1 MNISQLTRLIK
12 KHLLLVSIFPVLISI
27 LIFVL
32 TRNEKR
38 EYNANTLI
46 YTGLASGYTL
56 ESGQNNRVDYFAVNN
71 AFDNLINT
79 VKSRSTLEEV
89 GVRLLAMHLMLREP
103 NPAVANAQ
111 TIGHL
116 NKSIPESVRKQVVDY
131 GSLEHTVEN
140 IYRYSQIPK
149 NVIAEKLL
157 NAKDEPYS
165 VKGIMAKL
173 TATREGTSDMVRLS
187 YLSNDPAVV
196 KQTLELITSVF
207 MRRYRELKVSETGN
221 VVAYFEEQLSN
232 ATRKL
237 AGSEERMKAFSTNN
251 KIINFYEQTKYVS
264 AQDRDID
271 LDIQKEK
278 TELEA
283 SKAALADLDKRLNIR
298 QDVALKNQQIN
309 NLRDSLSIL
318 NSRLTMAEMSAEANP
333 NEIRRLRNQI
343 QNYEQKART
352 DIGNLYDLNNSKNG
366 IPAKM
371 LFDDWIEAF
380 VNVDKGEARLLVLS
394 DTKRK
399 YDRFYGQFAPL
410 GSTLNR
416 LEREIN
422 VAEREY
428 LEILHGLNQ
437 SKLREQ
443 NLLLASNLK
452 VVDSPKFPD
461 KPEGSKRILLVVMG
475 FVVGLVLAIGF
486 IIAKAYFDKS
496 IKTPDRAEE
505 LTGLRF
511 TGALPWFDSNNK
523 QVAWAAIERQTLNQC
538 VSKLKKW
545 SNQQT
550 QIVVVA
556 SSREGEG
563 KSFFTKKLV
572 RQLNQTGIRSVIKSV
587 ADFQY
592 QPQYAFAGDFEDEG
606 EQLNDFEE
614 YQYVFVEIP
623 ALLQESIPTEITQK
637 AAFTLWVCDATR
649 TWTTA
654 DRYVLSSYQD
664 TILTP
669 IGLVL
674 NRVLLDDMEAI
685 TGEFKNLKN
694 PIKITKK
701 AFLLATTM
709 MALLGG
715 LGTWFWMSKE
725 SNVVEKQ
732 EVVQEFA
739 AEVIPTTTDTVQSQA
754 VSVVDTA
761 WDTPSTPVLE
771 NKKEVVEQKPV
782 VEKQKEPVLQSP
794 KPEKTGETLYY
805 VLVGTFKSEAAAQNL
820 KNEVKQGGYNVKI
833 LTPETPGDTYKL
845 TAGVYRNYKAAQD
858 QAESIGFIMD
868 VKTSVFKKDN

>member
-12 KHLLLVSIFPVLISI
+12 KHLLLVSIFPVLIST
-27 LIFVL
+27 LIFFL

-38 EYNANTLI
+38 EYTANTLI

-79 VKSRSTLEEV
+79 VKSRGTLEEV
-89 GVRLLAMHLMLREP
+89 GVRLLATHLMLREA
-103 NPAVANAQ
+103 NPAIANTQ
-111 TIGHL
+111 TISHL

-131 GSLEHTVEN
+131 GSFEHTVEN

-157 NAKDEPYS
+157 NSKDEPYS

-237 AGSEERMKAFSTNN
+237 SGSEERMKTFSTNN

-283 SKAALADLDKRLNIR
+283 SKAALSDLDKRLNIR
-298 QDVALKNQQIN
+298 QDVALKSQQIN
-309 NLRDSLSIL
+309 DLRDSLSVL
-318 NSRLTMAEMSAEANP
+318 NSRLAMVELNP
-333 NEIRRLRNQI
+333 EVSPSEVRRLKSQI
-343 QNYEQKART
+343 ESYESKARN
-352 DIGNLYDLNNSKNG
+352 DIGSLYELNNSKNG

-371 LFDDWIEAF
+371 LFEDWIDAF

-461 KPEGSKRILLVVMG
+461 KPEGSKRILLVIMG

-486 IIAKAYFDKS
+486 VIGKAYFDKS
-496 IKTPDRAEE
+496 IKTPERAEE

-511 TGALPWFDSNNK
+511 TGALPSFETTNK

-545 SNQQT
+545 ANQQT

-592 QPQYAFAGDFEDEG
+592 QPQYAFAGDFEEEG
-606 EQLNDFEE
+606 QQLNDFEE

-623 ALLQESIPTEITQK
+623 ALLQESIPTEITKK

-664 TILTP
+664 TVVTP

-674 NRVLLDDMEAI
+674 NRLALDDMEAI
-685 TGEFKNLKN
+685 TGEFKNLKT

-701 AFLLATTM
+701 VFVLATILMVT
-709 MALLGG
+709 LGG
-715 LGTWFWMSKE
+715 LGTWFWLNKE
-725 SNVVEKQ
+725 SNDVEKQ
-732 EVVQEFA
+732 EVAQEFS
-739 AEVIPTTTDTVQSQA
+739 AEVVPTATDTIQSQS
-754 VSVVDTA
+754 VSTIDTA
-761 WDTPSTPVLE
+761 WETPPAPVTVEKEAPIQEKPIVE
-771 NKKEVVEQKPV
+771 NKVETAP
-782 VEKQKEPVLQSP
+782 ETP
-794 KPEKTGETLYY
+794 KREKTGETLYY

-820 KNEVKQGGYNVKI
+820 KNEVKQGGYTVKI
-833 LTPETPGDTYKL
+833 LAPETPGDTYKL
-845 TAGVYRNYKAAQD
+845 TAGVYRNFKAAQD
-858 QAESIGFIMD
+858 QAESIGFILD
-868 VKTSVFKKDN
+868 VKTSVFKKEN